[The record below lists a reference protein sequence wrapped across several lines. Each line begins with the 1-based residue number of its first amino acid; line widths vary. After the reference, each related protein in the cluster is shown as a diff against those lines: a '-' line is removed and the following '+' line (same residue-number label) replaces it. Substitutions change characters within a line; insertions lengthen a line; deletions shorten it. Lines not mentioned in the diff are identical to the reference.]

1 MIFIASLIGIVFVFG
16 IILIIG
22 WLTAWN
28 LMGEFK
34 DKSSTIVQTFCN
46 AANVL
51 TILFI
56 SIQNFARE
64 PENRPRRKK
73 LLESIDEAGK
83 LIDTLILEPEAD
95 ITFGSKFSEL
105 FRRKVK
111 IYSRRK
117 TSIRKKLKLLR
128 HNNQEIGELIG
139 GVKVIT
145 VLDQIDKVLVE
156 EPHLDIG
163 SLFIKVIGYFT
174 SYIGVDVDKF

>member
-64 PENRPRRKK
+64 PGNRPRRKK

-83 LIDTLILEPEAD
+83 LIDTLTGPD
-95 ITFGSKFSEL
+95 TNFGSKFSEL
-105 FRRKVK
+105 FHQKVK
-111 IYSRRK
+111 IYSRRRS
-117 TSIRKKLKLLR
+117 SIRKKLKLLR
-128 HNNQEIGELIG
+128 INNQRIGELIG
-139 GVKVIT
+139 GMRVTTI
-145 VLDQIDKVLVE
+145 LDQIDKVLIE
-156 EPHLDIG
+156 EPQLDIG
-163 SLFIKVIGYFT
+163 SLFVKVIGHFT
-174 SYIGVDVDKF
+174 SAIGVDIDKF